1 MNRPAVEPL
10 VVLVVLPVLIGI
22 ASELL
27 FRDPTRAS
35 CLATFAS
42 PLVVYFWLTYRD
54 PDGTWNWL
62 ATLLFSP
69 LAIALALAAVMIS
82 FGRAQIRKR
91 PHRSGA

>member
-1 MNRPAVEPL
+1 VEPL
-10 VVLVVLPVLIGI
+10 VILVVLPVLIGI
-22 ASELL
+22 GSELL

-69 LAIALALAAVMIS
+69 LAIALALAAVMIC
-82 FGRAQIRKR
+82 FGRTQVRKP
-91 PHRSGA
+91 PHRNGA